1 MQMLSRILFMYMA
14 VQFLSKQFAANK
26 AAPPLPDEQRFERPS
41 AVQQLL
47 GMDPAAAI
55 PKFATHDADGNRL
68 PPHRPVF
75 SRNARVVG
83 ASLHE
88 RTGLPCVCVHHN
100 VSVLSVAVVCCCCCC
115 RCCCRNGWFWRGNNR
130 TCTCT

>member
-1 MQMLSRILFMYMA
+1 MDQPQPQQPQQQQGGGGIMQMLSRILFMYMA

-26 AAPPLPDEQRFERPS
+26 EAPPLQDAQNFERPS

-47 GMDPAAAI
+47 GMDPAATI

-75 SRNARVVG
+75 SRNARVVRACWG
-83 ASLHE
+83 NWLCASKQKE
-88 RTGLPCVCVHHN
+88 MM
-100 VSVLSVAVVCCCCCC
+100 
-115 RCCCRNGWFWRGNNR
+115 
-130 TCTCT
+130 